1 MDYLKTLFQPY
12 NLNKN
17 TILQQ

>member
-1 MDYLKTLFQPY
+1 MS

-17 TILQQ
+17 TIGR